1 MPVVHFFVLYHLILL
16 SDFVLFLAFNCI
28 ICAPIFRFENEKYC
42 NYTNILRKN
51 NIVYQFIVS
60 LPFSIS
66 NDGDKENNLS
76 RFAYTYILYHLLNTM
91 AKKYF
96 YYVEV
101 ITVLQKVPYETR
113 HAIRTKKNCLQLID
127 ATIFICGKTLQ

>member
-1 MPVVHFFVLYHLILL
+1 
-16 SDFVLFLAFNCI
+16 
-28 ICAPIFRFENEKYC
+28 
-42 NYTNILRKN
+42 
-51 NIVYQFIVS
+51 
-60 LPFSIS
+60 
-66 NDGDKENNLS
+66 
-76 RFAYTYILYHLLNTM
+76 M

-127 ATIFICGKTLQ
+127 ATIFFVARPCSDRILNCTKLLVCISSLRYIFVTWQAEYVYKVSPSSAANLYICICTTFKNLRVTGIILCYYMLCFICNNFSFNTHELFIS